1 MKVGKLPSF
10 PWYLRLL
17 AFLAI
22 GGVLYAGFWYFVTSG
37 TRKAT
42 KEMQAE
48 IADLKPR
55 NAQSAIVQQNLN
67 NFKALYKAREEE
79 YAELKA
85 LLPEQ
90 KELTMVLQG
99 IQDRAKNSGLVLM
112 RFNPKEDTQQDNYS
126 GKKIDVNVIS
136 GFTSLRAFFDQ
147 LAHYQRIV
155 SITNF
160 ELKQMEKQ
168 SLTKTVEARFD
179 LTAYYVSS
187 ERLNQA
193 PAPNAKPAAGGAVPG
208 GKAAGEIDMVTF
220 RKTMLW
226 PGKPLSRSWSSG
238 RKVKNDIVVSSGS
251 PPVSNWVVEARR
263 QGISSDSGS
272 SSPSAIA
279 SPAHKKMKRRFCFPD
294 GTPGTP
300 SGQSNAWALKAL
312 SCWG

>member
-112 RFNPKEDTQQDNYS
+112 RFNPREDTQQDNYS
-126 GKKIDVNVIS
+126 GKKIDVGVIS
-136 GFTSLRAFFDQ
+136 SFASLRTFFDQ

-187 ERLNQA
+187 ERLQSQV
-193 PAPNAKPAAGGAVPG
+193 PAPNGKPAAGGAVPAP
-208 GKAAGEIDMVTF
+208 AA
-220 RKTMLW
+220 
-226 PGKPLSRSWSSG
+226 
-238 RKVKNDIVVSSGS
+238 
-251 PPVSNWVVEARR
+251 
-263 QGISSDSGS
+263 
-272 SSPSAIA
+272 
-279 SPAHKKMKRRFCFPD
+279 PAPQPAK
-294 GTPGTP
+294 
-300 SGQSNAWALKAL
+300 
-312 SCWG
+312 